1 MLVRSNKIKVLGGFK
16 MNKKDIEK
24 WIIAKY
30 KRVSIDF
37 TASLKGSDK
46 HKVRTLDKL
55 IVLEDILINCF
66 GYTTT
71 MRHPVVQLLKD
82 DKVIHSYIY

>member
-1 MLVRSNKIKVLGGFK
+1 MK
-16 MNKKDIEK
+16 KKDIEK

-46 HKVRTLDKL
+46 HKAKILDKL
-55 IVLEDILINCF
+55 MVLEDILINCF
-66 GYTTT
+66 SYTTT
-71 MRHPVVQLLKD
+71 MRHPVFQLLKN
-82 DKVIHSYIY
+82 DKIIHSYIY

>member
-1 MLVRSNKIKVLGGFK
+1 MK
-16 MNKKDIEK
+16 KKDIEK

-30 KRVSIDF
+30 KKISIDF

-46 HKVRTLDKL
+46 NKTKHLNKL
-55 IVLEDILINCF
+55 MVMEDILINCF

-71 MRHPVVQLLKD
+71 MRCPVFQLLKD
-82 DKVIHSYIY
+82 NKVIHSYIY